1 MSSSSPAVED
11 VAGLRLSQLG
21 LGTATFGWLYEPV
34 SAAQAAATVHRA
46 LELGISYLDTAP
58 AYGLGA
64 AESKV
69 GTALHD
75 VDPGE
80 LVISTK
86 VGRVLE
92 PLPTNKRDSEAYPGA
107 PQVQAVDAWTEDG
120 IRRSLEDSLV
130 RLRLDRVDIAYIH
143 DPDDNEQD
151 VYDTAFPALARL
163 RDEGTVRAI
172 GVGMNQSAMPARFV
186 ERLDLDVVLLAGRY
200 TLLEQGALDDLL
212 PTCLTRGTR
221 IVIGGAFNSGLLATP
236 TDAGHY
242 DYLPAPKALIQRAQ
256 AIHRVCASHGVPITA
271 AALQFPL
278 GHPSVVSVL
287 AGMRTPAEV
296 EHNVTAFATDVPE
309 ALWDDLRSAGLLR
322 PDAPAG
328 RPA

>member
-1 MSSSSPAVED
+1 MSDSSIPTVEG
-11 VAGLRLSQLG
+11 VAGLPLTQLG

-34 SAAQAAATVHRA
+34 SASQAAATVHRA
-46 LELGISYLDTAP
+46 LELGINYLDTAP

-64 AESKV
+64 AESKT
-69 GTALHD
+69 GAALHD
-75 VDPGE
+75 VDPGQ
-80 LVISTK
+80 LVVSTK

-92 PLPTNKRDSEAYPGA
+92 PLPATAAQNEAYPGA
-107 PQVQAVDAWTEDG
+107 PQLQAVDAWTEDG

-130 RLRLDRVDIAYIH
+130 RLGLDRVDIAYIH

-186 ERLDLDVVLLAGRY
+186 ERLDVDVVLLAGRY

-212 PTCLTRGTR
+212 PMCLARGTR
-221 IVIGGAFNSGLLATP
+221 VVIGGPFNSGLLASP
-236 TDAGHY
+236 TKSAHY
-242 DYLPAPKALIQRAQ
+242 NYGPAPSALLHKAQ

-296 EHNVTAFATDVPE
+296 EHNVAAFSTDIPE
-309 ALWDDLRSAGLLR
+309 ELWKELRAEGLLR
-322 PDAPAG
+322 PGAPA
-328 RPA
+328 